1 LTVDDRLR
9 RRRER
14 ERARPLFVRALV
26 VLGGFAA
33 VLGGLAL
40 MVLPGPGIPVLVLGL
55 GLLSLE
61 FDWAERLL
69 AFVLKRAERVTPE
82 SRAKRI
88 ALGTAAATLAVA
100 GIVLGVLFGVPG
112 FD

>member
-1 LTVDDRLR
+1 VTVDDRLR

-14 ERARPLFVRALV
+14 ERARPLVVRGLV
-26 VLGGFAA
+26 VLAGFAA
-33 VLGGLAL
+33 VLAGLAL
-40 MVLPGPGIPVLVLGL
+40 MVLPGPGIPVLILGL

-69 AFVLKRAERVTPE
+69 RYVLQRAERVTPE
-82 SRAKRI
+82 SRSKRI
-88 ALGTAAATLAVA
+88 ALGAAAATAAVA
-100 GIVLGVLFGVPG
+100 GVVFGVLYGVPG

>member
-1 LTVDDRLR
+1 VTVDDRLR
-9 RRRER
+9 QRRER
-14 ERARPLFVRALV
+14 ERARPFVVRALV
-26 VLGGFAA
+26 VVGGFAA

-69 AFVLKRAERVTPE
+69 RFVLKRAERVTPE
-82 SRAKRI
+82 SRAKRY
-88 ALGTAAATLAVA
+88 ALGATAATLAVA
-100 GIVLGVLFGVPG
+100 GIVAGVLFGVPG

>member
-1 LTVDDRLR
+1 VSVDERLR

-14 ERARPLFVRALV
+14 ERARPLVVRALV

-40 MVLPGPGIPVLVLGL
+40 MVLPGPGIPVLAVGL

-69 AFVLKRAERVTPE
+69 RFVLRRAERVTPE
-82 SRAKRI
+82 SRAKRV
-88 ALGTAAATLAVA
+88 ALGTAAATVAAA
-100 GIVLGVLFGVPG
+100 GIVAGVVFGVPG